1 MSDFLRGEDDEV
13 ASFFAFQDVITA
25 VLGIL
30 ILIALQLSFS
40 INVVHGEEG
49 KEEAPVESPFVSE
62 NEFQELVARRKAL
75 ENELSA
81 LRKKNKELRQR
92 RRENE
97 GTGLSRNALLSAIKV
112 LQAEV
117 DLLQTQLNEWRTTLV
132 SREKRLAKE
141 AAKLGLESS
150 QRKIE
155 EMLESLEQ
163 MEKENERIEASLEE
177 AQAKAGETN
186 SRLDDEKQQRNSIWL
201 IPEPDLDGKKPL
213 LITVDLKHLR
223 FEEFNAPESLKVLST
238 RSLTDSLK
246 AGTKDCSPRTH
257 KIVFLFKPSGTKYF
271 QKVIELAK
279 NAGFQ
284 VGYDPVEES
293 KEIFF
298 SVPE

>member
-40 INVVHGEEG
+40 LNVVHGEEG
-49 KEEAPVESPFVSE
+49 KEAVPVESPFVSE
-62 NEFQELVARRKAL
+62 QEFQDLEAARKAL
-75 ENELSA
+75 KNELSA
-81 LRKKNKELRQR
+81 LREKNKELRQR
-92 RRENE
+92 RRESAE
-97 GTGLSRNALLSAIKV
+97 TDLSRGALLSAIKV

-117 DLLQTQLNEWRTTLV
+117 DALQAQLNEWKSTLA
-132 SREKRLAKE
+132 SREKRLAEE

-163 MEKENERIEASLEE
+163 MEKENERIEAALEE
-177 AQAKAGETN
+177 ARTQGGETN
-186 SRLDDEKQQRNSIWL
+186 SRLDEEKQKRDSIWL

-213 LITVDLKHLR
+213 LITVNQRHLR

-246 AGTKDCSPRTH
+246 AGVKDCSPRTH
-257 KIVFLFKPSGTKYF
+257 KIVFLFKPSGAKYF
-271 QKVIELAK
+271 QKVIELATG
-279 NAGFQ
+279 AGFQ

-298 SVPE
+298 SLPE